1 VIDAPDAG
9 AGSRIKCGMSLP
21 PSEVTRLLK
30 EWSEG
35 DPSALDALVP
45 LVLDDLRSLARKQFR
60 WERADHT
67 LQPTALINEVY
78 MRLGGQRHVQWD
90 GRGQFFAFA
99 ATLMRRILVDH
110 AKAKRTVKRGLG
122 MPALSLDE
130 AIAVPGEDKVD
141 ISALDQALSRLARF
155 DPRLSQLVE
164 LRFFVGLTNEEIADV
179 LEISVSTVKR
189 EWQIAKTWLYNEMN
203 RT

>member
-1 VIDAPDAG
+1 MP
-9 AGSRIKCGMSLP
+9 LP
-21 PSEVTRLLK
+21 PTEVTRLLK

-45 LVLDDLRSLARKQFR
+45 LVFDDLRSLARKQFR
-60 WERADHT
+60 WERSDHT

-78 MRLGGQRHVQWD
+78 MRLGGQRHVHWD

-110 AKAKRTVKRGLG
+110 AKARRTVKRGMGL
-122 MPALSLDE
+122 PALPLDE
-130 AIAVPGEDKVD
+130 AIAVPGDDRVD
-141 ISALDQALSRLARF
+141 ISALDEALSRLATF
-155 DPRLSQLVE
+155 DPRLAQLVE

-189 EWQIAKTWLYNEMN
+189 DWQLARTWLFNEMKQG
-203 RT
+203 